1 MSDRSYRLMAA
12 AGVFCISFVP
22 ILVRAAEDAGG
33 VTIAFFRFLYAL
45 PILAVLYWS
54 TRHRD
59 QRPRKSRLIAVASGI
74 FLALDLTF
82 WHSSI
87 GLIGAGLATV
97 VANLQ
102 VVIVAVIAW
111 GLYRERPGRRAI
123 WLIPAILVGV
133 FLISGTGSTDAY
145 GTNPALGTVESLA
158 SAFFYAGF
166 VLTLREANRGHQAP
180 PTGPLLDSTIGAAV
194 ASLIIGLVFSPSFK
208 LNVEW
213 ATHRWILLIAII
225 AQVIGWLLISRSLPN
240 LPALD
245 TSVLLLG
252 QPLLAIVWARLIYT
266 EVFGTSQWIGAAL
279 VLAGLVIFSLRRT
292 ESGAVRQEAVETG
305 DHTP

>member
-1 MSDRSYRLMAA
+1 MSDVAYRLMAA

-45 PILAVLYWS
+45 PILAVLYWG
-54 TRHRD
+54 TRRRD
-59 QRPRKSRLIAVASGI
+59 QRPRKSRLIAVASGV
-74 FLALDLTF
+74 FLALDLSF

-102 VVIVAVIAW
+102 VVVVALLAW
-111 GLYRERPGRRAI
+111 ALYREQPGRRTV
-123 WLIPAILVGV
+123 WLLPAILVGV
-133 FLISGTGSTDAY
+133 FLISGAGSTDAY
-145 GTNPALGTVESLA
+145 GSRPVLGTVESLA

-166 VLTLREANRGHQAP
+166 VLTLREANRGHQTP
-180 PTGPLLDSTIGAAV
+180 PTGPLFDSTVGAAI
-194 ASLIIGLVFSPSFK
+194 ASLLIGLGFSPDFQLTVTWS
-208 LNVEW
+208 
-213 ATHRWILLIAII
+213 THRWIILIAII

-252 QPLLAIVWARLIYT
+252 QPLLAIVWARLIYS
-266 EVFGTSQWIGAAL
+266 EALGVGQLVGSGL
-279 VLAGLVIFSLRRT
+279 VLAGLVIFSLGKARSR
-292 ESGAVRQEAVETG
+292 SIRQQPVETG
-305 DHTP
+305 EQTL

>member
-1 MSDRSYRLMAA
+1 MSDFSYRLMAV

-22 ILVRAAEDAGG
+22 VLVRAAEDAGD

-45 PILAVLYWS
+45 PVLAVLYWG
-54 TRHRD
+54 TRSKDR
-59 QRPRKSRLIAVASGI
+59 RPRKSRWIAVASGV

-82 WHSSI
+82 WHAGI

-102 VVIVAVIAW
+102 VVIVALIAW
-111 GLYRERPGRRAI
+111 ALYRERPGRRAI
-123 WLIPAILVGV
+123 WLVPAILLGI
-133 FLISGTGSTDAY
+133 FLISGAGSSDAY
-145 GTNPALGTVESLA
+145 GTNPRLGTIESLA

-180 PTGPLLDSTIGAAV
+180 PTGPLFDSTVGAAA
-194 ASLIIGLVFSPSFK
+194 ASLFIGLVFSPDFK
-208 LNVEW
+208 LTVDW
-213 ATHRWILLIAII
+213 ATHRWIILIAII

-252 QPLLAIVWARLIYT
+252 QPLLAIIWARLIYT
-266 EVFGTSQWIGAAL
+266 ELFGVSQWIGAGL
-279 VLAGLVIFSLRRT
+279 VLAGLVVFSLRRA
-292 ESGAVRQEAVETG
+292 ESHKPGQQPVEAG
-305 DHTP
+305 DQTI